1 MGTARTPRRRGKVR
15 LSRKAATMLRLA
27 RVSRIAT
34 AGASATPHLV
44 PVCHALAGGKLYLG
58 SGKRGR
64 KVRNVL
70 ANPRL
75 TLTVD
80 EYAEDW
86 AWLRGVMVQGRARV
100 IERGPSFRRIR
111 RAIYRKYVQYPT
123 DAALSESDS
132 VIIELT
138 PTHVFT
144 WGLD

>member
-1 MGTARTPRRRGKVR
+1 
-15 LSRKAATMLRLA
+15 MLRLA
-27 RVSRIAT
+27 RVSHIAT
-34 AGASATPHLV
+34 AGLSGTPHLV
-44 PVCHALAGGKLYLG
+44 PVCHALVGGKLYLG

-64 KVRNVL
+64 KIRNVG

-86 AWLRGVMVQGRARV
+86 AGLRGVMVQGRARL
-100 IERGPSFRRIR
+100 IERGPSFR
-111 RAIYRKYVQYPT
+111 ALYRKYLQYPT

>member
-1 MGTARTPRRRGKVR
+1 
-15 LSRKAATMLRLA
+15 MLRLA

-34 AGASATPHLV
+34 AGAGGVSHLV
-44 PVCHALAGGKLYLG
+44 PVCHVLQGGKLYLG

-64 KVRNVL
+64 KIRNVH

-80 EYAEDW
+80 DYAEDW
-86 AWLRGVMVQGRARV
+86 AALRGVMVQGRARV
-100 IERGPSFRRIR
+100 IERGPRFRRIR
-111 RAIYRKYVQYPT
+111 RALYRKYSQYPT
-123 DAALSESDS
+123 DAALGESDS
-132 VIIELT
+132 VILELT

>member
-1 MGTARTPRRRGKVR
+1 
-15 LSRKAATMLRLA
+15 MLRLA

-34 AGASATPHLV
+34 AGAAGVSHLV
-44 PVCHALAGGKLYLG
+44 PVCHVLQGGKLYLG

-64 KVRNVL
+64 KIRNVH

-80 EYAEDW
+80 DYAEDW
-86 AWLRGVMVQGRARV
+86 ATLRGVMVQGRARV

-111 RAIYRKYVQYPT
+111 RELYRKYSQYAT

-132 VIIELT
+132 VILELT

>member
-1 MGTARTPRRRGKVR
+1 
-15 LSRKAATMLRLA
+15 MLRLA

-34 AGASATPHLV
+34 AGAAGVSHLV
-44 PVCHALAGGKLYLG
+44 PVCHVLQGGKLYLG

-64 KVRNVL
+64 KIRNVH

-80 EYAEDW
+80 DYAEDW
-86 AWLRGVMVQGRARV
+86 AALRGVMVQGRARV
-100 IERGPSFRRIR
+100 IERGPRFRRIR
-111 RAIYRKYVQYPT
+111 RALYRKYSQYPT

-132 VIIELT
+132 LILELT

>member
-1 MGTARTPRRRGKVR
+1 M
-15 LSRKAATMLRLA
+15 SRKATAMLRLA

-34 AGASATPHLV
+34 AGPGGISHLV
-44 PVCHALAGGKLYLG
+44 PVCHVLQGGKLYLG

-70 ANPRL
+70 ANPHL

-86 AWLRGVMVQGRARV
+86 ASLRGVMVQGRARV
-100 IERGPSFRRIR
+100 VEGGPSFRRIR
-111 RAIYRKYVQYPT
+111 RAIYRKYVQYAT

-132 VIIELT
+132 IIIELT

-144 WGLD
+144 WGVD

>member
-1 MGTARTPRRRGKVR
+1 M
-15 LSRKAATMLRLA
+15 SRAATAMLRLA

-34 AGASATPHLV
+34 AGPGGTPHLV
-44 PVCHALAGGKLYLG
+44 PVCHVLQGGKLYLA

-80 EYAEDW
+80 DYAEDW
-86 AWLRGVMVQGRARV
+86 AALRGVMVQGRARV
-100 IERGPSFRRIR
+100 VERGPRFRRIR
-111 RAIYRKYVQYPT
+111 RLLYRKYWQYAT

-132 VIIELT
+132 VIIEMT
-138 PTHVFT
+138 PTHIFT
-144 WGLD
+144 WGVD

>member
-1 MGTARTPRRRGKVR
+1 MSK
-15 LSRKAATMLRLA
+15 KAAAILRLG

-34 AGASATPHLV
+34 AGAGGIAHLV
-44 PVCHALAGGKLYLG
+44 PVCHVLQAGKLYLA

-70 ANPRL
+70 ANPHL

-80 EYAEDW
+80 DYAEDW
-86 AWLRGVMVQGRARV
+86 GALRGVMVQGRARL
-100 IERGPSFRRIR
+100 IERGPGFRRIR
-111 RAIYRKYVQYPT
+111 RALYQKYPQYPAE
-123 DAALSESDS
+123 AALSESDS

-138 PTHVFT
+138 PTHVFA